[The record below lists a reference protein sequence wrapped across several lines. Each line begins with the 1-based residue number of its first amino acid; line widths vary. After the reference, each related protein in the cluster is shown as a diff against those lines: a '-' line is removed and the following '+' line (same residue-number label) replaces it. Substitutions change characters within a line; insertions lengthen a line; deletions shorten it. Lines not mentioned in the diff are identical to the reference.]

1 MKLRKKHKQETEI
14 FTDTLVDILFIGM
27 MFFMLIAATNTLKAV
42 KVNNPR
48 ASNEVKSARKTITV
62 SIDKDQNFSIG
73 NQKVD
78 GASFDSLL
86 HMEILKYKKLVDTPS
101 VVINADTA
109 AYYGEVFR
117 IMRIAKRDT
126 AKVIAIV
133 K

>member
-27 MFFMLIAATNTLKAV
+27 MFFMLMAATNALKMV
-42 KVNNPR
+42 PVNNPR
-48 ASNEVKSARKTITV
+48 ASNDARASKNNITV
-62 SIDKDQNFSIG
+62 SIDKNQNFSIG

-78 GASFDSLL
+78 AASFDSLL
-86 HMEILKYKKLVDTPS
+86 HLEILKYKRLTDTPS

-117 IMRIAKRDT
+117 IMRIAKKDT
-126 AKVIAIV
+126 ARVVAIV